1 MELLFHRFFSRSLS
15 FLGILFAATFTQAY
29 AKEEFTIAV
38 IGKTKNDSFY
48 EQSFKGCLSFA
59 VKVNNLK
66 CIYDGADDY
75 QDVRTQSLVINELA
89 EQNVDAFL
97 VSTTDSEYLVSHALK
112 SLHKKNVPVITFDS
126 DLLPK
131 HQKYRL
137 AYIGTNNFDFGVA
150 LGELAK
156 KFKKSDKQNI
166 CIQSGHH
173 TTPNLNDRIAGVRHA
188 LSGQSKM
195 RLSGDRGWVEHP
207 RCPLYTMGKRHA
219 SLEQVERFS
228 SLNNPPMFLAVA
240 GFAQFNPE
248 YIETMKAAKSKITD
262 GDFVIISADTE
273 QIQLDALKHGLST
286 VNLGQ
291 KPFEMGRKSAELMY
305 NYLMQGLKPKLDK
318 YYLDYHLCDKSN
330 FETCTVNY

>member
-1 MELLFHRFFSRSLS
+1 MEFSFRQFIYLSICVFSLFCCTL
-15 FLGILFAATFTQAY
+15 IQANSN
-29 AKEEFTIAV
+29 KQFTIAV

-48 EQSFKGCLSFA
+48 EQSFKGCLNFA
-59 VKVNNLK
+59 SKVNNLK

-75 QDVRTQSLVINELA
+75 QDVRTQSLVISELA
-89 EQNVDAFL
+89 EQSVDAFL
-97 VSTTDSEYLVSHALK
+97 VSTTDSEYLVTHALK
-112 SLHKKNVPVITFDS
+112 NLKKKNIPVITFDS

-131 HQKYRL
+131 HQQYRL

-150 LGELAK
+150 LGKLAIK
-156 KFKKSDKQNI
+156 YKTAEKQSI
-166 CIQSGHH
+166 CLQSGHQ
-173 TTPNLNDRIAGVRHA
+173 TTPNLNARLAGVRHA
-188 LSGQSKM
+188 LSGQSKK
-195 RLSGDRGWVEHP
+195 RLSGDSGWVEHP

-228 SLNNPPMFLAVA
+228 SLKNPPIFLAVA
-240 GFAQFNPE
+240 GFAQFNPD
-248 YIETMKAAKSKITD
+248 YIETLKAAKDKIAE
-262 GDFVIISADTE
+262 GNFVMISADTE

-305 NYLMQGLKPKLDK
+305 NYLTQGAKPELDK

>member
-1 MELLFHRFFSRSLS
+1 MELSFRQFIYLPICVFSLFYCTLN
-15 FLGILFAATFTQAY
+15 QAH
-29 AKEEFTIAV
+29 ANDQFTIAV

-48 EQSFKGCLSFA
+48 EQSFKGCLNFA
-59 VKVNNLK
+59 SKVNNLK

-75 QDVRTQSLVINELA
+75 QDVRTQSLVISELA
-89 EQNVDAFL
+89 EQSIDAFL
-97 VSTTDSEYLVSHALK
+97 VSTTDSEYLVTHALK
-112 SLHKKNVPVITFDS
+112 NLKKKNIPVITFDS

-131 HQKYRL
+131 HQQYRL

-156 KFKKSDKQNI
+156 KYKTAEKQSI
-166 CIQSGHH
+166 CLQSGHQ
-173 TTPNLNDRIAGVRHA
+173 TTPNLNARLAGVRHA
-188 LSGQSKM
+188 LSGQSKK
-195 RLSGDRGWVEHP
+195 RLSGNSGWVEHP

-228 SLNNPPMFLAVA
+228 TLKNPPIFLAVA
-240 GFAQFNPE
+240 GFAQFNPD
-248 YIETMKAAKSKITD
+248 YIETMKAAKSKIAD
-262 GDFVIISADTE
+262 GNFVLISADTE

-291 KPFEMGRKSAELMY
+291 KPFEMGRKSTELMY
-305 NYLMQGLKPKLDK
+305 NYLTQGTKPELDK

>member
-1 MELLFHRFFSRSLS
+1 MEFSFRRFIYIPTYVLSLFCCNLN
-15 FLGILFAATFTQAY
+15 QAY
-29 AKEEFTIAV
+29 ANEQFTIAV

-48 EQSFKGCLSFA
+48 EQSFKGCLNFA
-59 VKVNNLK
+59 SKVNNLK

-97 VSTTDSEYLVSHALK
+97 VSTTDSEYLVTHALK
-112 SLHKKNVPVITFDS
+112 NLKKKNIPVITFDS

-131 HQKYRL
+131 HQQYRL

-150 LGELAK
+150 LGKLAIK
-156 KFKKSDKQNI
+156 YKTAEKQSI
-166 CIQSGHH
+166 CLQSGHQ
-173 TTPNLNDRIAGVRHA
+173 TTPNLNARLAGVRHA
-188 LSGQSKM
+188 LSGQSKK
-195 RLSGDRGWVEHP
+195 RLSGDSGWVEHP

-219 SLEQVERFS
+219 SLEQVKRFS
-228 SLNNPPMFLAVA
+228 SLKNPPIFLAVA
-240 GFAQFNPE
+240 GFAQFNPD
-248 YIETMKAAKSKITD
+248 YIETMKAAKDKIAD
-262 GDFVIISADTE
+262 GNFVMISADTE

-305 NYLMQGLKPKLDK
+305 NYLTQGAKPELDK

>member
-1 MELLFHRFFSRSLS
+1 MEFSFRQFLYLS
-15 FLGILFAATFTQAY
+15 FSALSLIYPNLNQAY
-29 AKEEFTIAV
+29 ASKQFTIAV

-48 EQSFKGCLSFA
+48 EQSFKGCLNFA
-59 VKVNNLK
+59 SKVNNLK

-75 QDVRTQSLVINELA
+75 QDVRTQSLVISELA
-89 EQNVDAFL
+89 EQSVDAFL
-97 VSTTDSEYLVSHALK
+97 VSTTDSEYLVTHALK
-112 SLHKKNVPVITFDS
+112 NLKKKNIPVITFDS

-131 HQKYRL
+131 HQQYRL

-156 KFKKSDKQNI
+156 KYKTDEKQSI
-166 CIQSGHH
+166 CLQSGHQ
-173 TTPNLNDRIAGVRHA
+173 TTPNLNARLAGVRHA
-188 LSGQSKM
+188 LSGQSKN
-195 RLSGDRGWVEHP
+195 RLSGESGWVEHP

-228 SLNNPPMFLAVA
+228 SLKNPPIFLAVA

-248 YIETMKAAKSKITD
+248 YIKTMKAAQSKIAD
-262 GDFVIISADTE
+262 GNFVIISADTE

-305 NYLMQGLKPKLDK
+305 NYLMQGVKPELDK

>member
-1 MELLFHRFFSRSLS
+1 MEFSFRQFIYLSICVFSLFCCTLNP
-15 FLGILFAATFTQAY
+15 AY
-29 AKEEFTIAV
+29 ANEQFTIAV

-48 EQSFKGCLSFA
+48 EQSFKGCLNFA
-59 VKVNNLK
+59 SKVNNLK

-75 QDVRTQSLVINELA
+75 QDVRTQSLVINELS
-89 EQNVDAFL
+89 EQSIDAFL
-97 VSTTDSEYLVSHALK
+97 VSTTDSEYLVTHALK
-112 SLHKKNVPVITFDS
+112 NLKKKNIPVITFDS

-131 HQKYRL
+131 HQQYRL

-150 LGELAK
+150 LGKLAIK
-156 KFKKSDKQNI
+156 YKTAEKQSI
-166 CIQSGHH
+166 CLQSGHQ
-173 TTPNLNDRIAGVRHA
+173 TTPNLNARLAGVRHA
-188 LSGQSKM
+188 LSGQSKK
-195 RLSGDRGWVEHP
+195 RLSGDSGWVEHP

-228 SLNNPPMFLAVA
+228 TLKNPPIFLAVA
-240 GFAQFNPE
+240 GFAQFNPD
-248 YIETMKAAKSKITD
+248 YIETMKAAKSKIAD
-262 GDFVIISADTE
+262 GNFVLISADTE

-291 KPFEMGRKSAELMY
+291 KPFEMGRKSTELMY
-305 NYLMQGLKPKLDK
+305 NYLTQGTKPELDK

>member
-1 MELLFHRFFSRSLS
+1 MELLFRRFLSRSLS
-15 FLGILFAATFTQAY
+15 VLGILCAAAITQAY

-59 VKVNNLK
+59 VKVSNLK

-112 SLHKKNVPVITFDS
+112 NLNKKNIPVITFDS

-137 AYIGTNNFDFGVA
+137 AYIGTNNFDFGTA

-156 KFKKSDKQNI
+156 KFKKSGKQSI

-188 LSGQSKM
+188 LSGQSKK
-195 RLSGDRGWVEHP
+195 RLAAESGWVEHP

-228 SLNNPPMFLAVA
+228 SLKNPPIFLAVA

-248 YIETMKAAKSKITD
+248 YIETMKVAKSKIAD
-262 GDFVIISADTE
+262 GKFVIISADTE
-273 QIQLDALKHGLST
+273 QIQLDALKQGLST

-305 NYLMQGLKPKLDK
+305 NYLMLGVKPEQDK

>member
-1 MELLFHRFFSRSLS
+1 MEFSFRQFIYLSICVFSLFCCTLN
-15 FLGILFAATFTQAY
+15 QAY
-29 AKEEFTIAV
+29 ANEQFTIAV

-48 EQSFKGCLSFA
+48 EQSFKGCLNFA
-59 VKVNNLK
+59 SKVNNLK

-75 QDVRTQSLVINELA
+75 QDVRTQSLVINELS
-89 EQNVDAFL
+89 EQSIDAFL
-97 VSTTDSEYLVSHALK
+97 VSTTHSEYLVTHALK
-112 SLHKKNVPVITFDS
+112 NLKKKNIPVITFDS

-131 HQKYRL
+131 HQQYRL

-156 KFKKSDKQNI
+156 KYKTVEKQSI
-166 CIQSGHH
+166 CLQSGHQ
-173 TTPNLNDRIAGVRHA
+173 TTPNLNARLAGVRHA
-188 LSGQSKM
+188 LSGQSKK
-195 RLSGDRGWVEHP
+195 RLSGDNGWVEHP

-228 SLNNPPMFLAVA
+228 TLKNPPIFLAVA
-240 GFAQFNPE
+240 GFAQFNPD
-248 YIETMKAAKSKITD
+248 YIETMKAAKSKIAD
-262 GDFVIISADTE
+262 GNFVLISADTE

-291 KPFEMGRKSAELMY
+291 KPFEMGRKSTELMY
-305 NYLMQGLKPKLDK
+305 NYLTQGIKPKLDK